1 MSAKV
6 EGRVHWGAAALGW
19 LVAVAAGVLITPLLR
34 LLYGLAIE
42 PPIERGEFTTAV
54 VAFSLLSGFL
64 AYLLGG
70 YIAARLAGR
79 SGGLNGAMT
88 AVFGILF
95 GVFLAALLSTF
106 GLVFA
111 EGVTLPPAAFGMAR
125 TALVAGLVLF
135 AFNLFGGYVGG
146 KLGEPSRPQMK
157 HTHRSREDLEHEEPR
172 VENRR

>member
-1 MSAKV
+1 MSAKRN
-6 EGRVHWGAAALGW
+6 GRVHWGAAGLGW

-34 LLYGLAIE
+34 ELYGLAIE
-42 PPIERGEFTTAV
+42 PPIQRGELSTAV
-54 VAFSLLSGFL
+54 VSISLLSAFV

-70 YIAARLAGR
+70 YVAARLAGR

-88 AVFGILF
+88 AVFGVFF
-95 GVFLAALLSTF
+95 GIFLAAVLSTF
-106 GLVFA
+106 GLVFT

-125 TALVAGLVLF
+125 IALVAGLVLF

-157 HTHRSREDLEHEEPR
+157 HTQTSREKLEHEEPR